1 MEKIKTS
8 ITIDRKLWEEL
19 KLKVGSR
26 GGLKALSRAVEE
38 AIEEEVADLLIIEA
52 LEREVK
58 SEELPLTISPVKPRV
73 ATDAGKSVRELRELR
88 I

>member
-8 ITIDRKLWEEL
+8 VTIDRKLWEEL

-58 SEELPLTISPVKPRV
+58 IEELPLTISPVKPRV